1 MPPDGSAINRHNRE
15 LDREGSGEGMEQR
28 NCGSGR
34 SGPYSRN
41 RPPSTGA
48 THGLLDRFST
58 LPYRLGRWTAAPQ
71 PERGWE
77 PARQVW
83 APGIHRGARCGVV
96 FVEGKAPVRRPRDQP
111 RLDLLGLDDFPPGSR
126 VPETVRERLR
136 QRYSAWTTDV
146 HPRFDR
152 PRSLNPAFPP
162 GLALG
167 GGRVSSARCEPAGLP
182 VTGVLVPMRTVSGVT
197 TG

>member
-1 MPPDGSAINRHNRE
+1 M
-15 LDREGSGEGMEQR
+15 Q
-28 NCGSGR
+28 
-34 SGPYSRN
+34 SRN
-41 RPPSTGA
+41 LAAAAAGVRSNTSTVRPGRPGDRANQRCRARYAHLALRPHHAPGRLRASACGA
-48 THGLLDRFST
+48 RIAS
-58 LPYRLGRWTAAPQ
+58 PNGRWTAAPQ

-96 FVEGKAPVRRPRDQP
+96 FVEGKTPVRRPRDQP

-162 GLALG
+162 GLAPG
-167 GGRVSSARCEPAGLP
+167 GGHLLLAVIQP
-182 VTGVLVPMRTVSGVT
+182 VCR
-197 TG
+197 